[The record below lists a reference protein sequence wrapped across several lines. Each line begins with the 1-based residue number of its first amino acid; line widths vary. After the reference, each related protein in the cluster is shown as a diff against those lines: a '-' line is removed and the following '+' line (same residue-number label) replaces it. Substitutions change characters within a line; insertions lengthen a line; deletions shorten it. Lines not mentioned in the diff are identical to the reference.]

1 MEVGGE
7 KEGHEKGMECGLLMV
22 VRREGVGSVV
32 DAGFHGQAKNRHWS
46 SKSSNFDDRLP
57 SPNSLYWYLPPPP
70 PSSNFPATCC
80 HAISNCTICI
90 EESGSDWA

>member
-7 KEGHEKGMECGLLMV
+7 KEGHEKGTEECGLLMV
-22 VRREGVGSVV
+22 VRREEVGSVG
-32 DAGFHGQAKNRHWS
+32 DAGFHGQAKSRHWS

-70 PSSNFPATCC
+70 SSNFPGLGCC
-80 HAISNCTICI
+80 WIRLAPHEFNYFFFFF
-90 EESGSDWA
+90 